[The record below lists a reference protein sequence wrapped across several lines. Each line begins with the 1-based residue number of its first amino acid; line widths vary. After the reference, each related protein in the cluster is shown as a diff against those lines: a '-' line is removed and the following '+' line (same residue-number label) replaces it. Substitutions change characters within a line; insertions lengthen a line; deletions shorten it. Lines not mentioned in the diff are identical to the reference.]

1 MSRVAKYDASLAD
14 EIKAMSTAAHPI
26 SPQQI
31 KDFLIATRRFEE
43 EFLGP
48 KLRTY
53 TGAIAVVKRALEI
66 TGDLGMHGVSWSSDS
81 RFYGEMRTWR
91 YEWQY
96 SDNLRH
102 LLALLLRMSKQHEVP
117 FEHLPLKFKVTVFVF
132 CFFCRVCAERRRT
145 RKMGLV

>member
-1 MSRVAKYDASLAD
+1 MSQVAKYDASLAD

-48 KLRTY
+48 KLMTY
-53 TGAIAVVKRALEI
+53 TGSIAAVKLVLKRAEDLDML
-66 TGDLGMHGVSWSSDS
+66 TGFVGSDT

-102 LLALLLRMSKQHEVP
+102 LLALLLRVSKKYEVP
-117 FEHLPLKFKVTVFVF
+117 FERLPPKFKVTPFFFVVV
-132 CFFCRVCAERRRT
+132 VCTERRRT
-145 RKMGLV
+145 RKMGFV